1 MKRTPARRSSLFLLE
16 CIIAI
21 SFFILSALVCVCIFA
36 KSYSIG
42 KDSEDL
48 TMAVHLSSSY
58 VEEFRSGKT
67 FAPETRVFYDKA
79 WAECE
84 EANAVHILTITTH
97 TKDDMILGH
106 FAMDDIFET
115 SFEKYIGGGK

>member
-1 MKRTPARRSSLFLLE
+1 M
-16 CIIAI
+16 AI
-21 SFFILSALVCVCIFA
+21 YLC
-36 KSYSIG
+36 
-42 KDSEDL
+42 
-48 TMAVHLSSSY
+48 SSY

>member
-1 MKRTPARRSSLFLLE
+1 MKQTPARRSSLFLLE

-48 TMAVHLSSSY
+48 TMAIHISSSQ
-58 VEEFRSGKT
+58 VEEFRAGES
-67 FAPETRVFYDKA
+67 FAPETRIFYDNG
-79 WAECE
+79 WTECE
-84 EANAVHILTITTH
+84 EANAAHMLIITTH
-97 TKDDMILGH
+97 AEDDMILGH
-106 FAMDDIFET
+106 FAVDDIFET